1 MDRDCLNCGESISPS
16 KRKDSVYCSKSCGR
30 SHYYRR
36 HKPRLRAQQNEWRE
50 NNRETYRAGAKKYYK
65 KNRES
70 ILARERKRNYGISE
84 EEYNALLEKQRGRC
98 AICLGDSTRNTR
110 TWSFHVDHDHA
121 TGQVRGL
128 LCSSC
133 NLGLGHFGDDPIRLQ
148 AAAKYLWG
156 NWSPEIEA
164 RAPEYL
170 WAISG

>member
-30 SHYYRR
+30 SH
-36 HKPRLRAQQNEWRE
+36 
-50 NNRETYRAGAKKYYK
+50 
-65 KNRES
+65 
-70 ILARERKRNYGISE
+70 
-84 EEYNALLEKQRGRC
+84 
-98 AICLGDSTRNTR
+98 
-110 TWSFHVDHDHA
+110 
-121 TGQVRGL
+121 
-128 LCSSC
+128 
-133 NLGLGHFGDDPIRLQ
+133 FGDDPIRPQ